1 MTENRASTTFDGI
14 EIAAAKDRLWHV
26 EADGR
31 SAAARFLDQALEKVL
46 PHLTSRQ
53 RDALMIKL
61 LTLSHPWRAPD

>member
-1 MTENRASTTFDGI
+1 MTETKLNFNGI

-31 SAAARFLDQALEKVL
+31 SAAARFLDQALEMVL
-46 PHLTSRQ
+46 PRLTARQ

-61 LTLSHPWRAPD
+61 LTMAHPWQGRE